1 MALKDISLDDKV
13 KIALDA
19 IIGEVLGKG
28 SADIAQKYSGVSTRA
43 VTALKQQALDAIRDS
58 FTGSTQAPVSAGIS
72 DKQISAGITRL
83 LGSSSAI
90 AEDTEESEIAEETEA
105 GDDEQA
111 EESIPVEQIVTAM
124 MKYNDRAAK
133 SNKQR
138 IYISRTIAQEF
149 APHSTKEADEYFKEN
164 KKAIDAHNMKHALKR
179 HSNRDL
185 KRQAWQSWIDV

>member
-19 IIGEVLGKG
+19 IIGEVFGKS
-28 SADIAQKYSGVSTRA
+28 SAEIAQKYSGVSTRA
-43 VTALKQQALDAIRDS
+43 VTALKQQALDAIRES
-58 FTGSTQAPVSAGIS
+58 FVGSTQVPVSAGIS

-83 LGSSSAI
+83 LGINSAVE
-90 AEDTEESEIAEETEA
+90 EDIEEV
-105 GDDEQA
+105 DKEQA
-111 EESIPVEQIVTAM
+111 EESVPVEQIVTAM

-149 APHSTKEADEYFKEN
+149 APHSAKEADEYFKEN
-164 KKAIDAHNMKHALKR
+164 KKAIDAHNNKHELMRNTNRALR
-179 HSNRDL
+179 GQD
-185 KRQAWQSWIDV
+185 WQSWIEV

>member
-19 IIGEVLGKG
+19 IIGEVFGRS
-28 SADIAQKYSGVSTRA
+28 SAEIAQKYSGVSTRA

-58 FTGSTQAPVSAGIS
+58 FAGSTQAPVAAGIS

-83 LGSSSAI
+83 LGNSSTI
-90 AEDTEESEIAEETEA
+90 EEDTEEV
-105 GDDEQA
+105 DDEQA
-111 EESIPVEQIVTAM
+111 EDSIPVEQIVSAM
-124 MKYNDRAAK
+124 MKHNDRAAK

-149 APHSTKEADEYFKEN
+149 ASHSAKEADEYFKEN
-164 KKAIDAHNMKHALKR
+164 KKAIDAHNTKHDLKR

-185 KRQAWQSWIDV
+185 KGQDWQSWIEV

>member
-19 IIGEVLGKG
+19 IIGEVFGKG

-43 VTALKQQALDAIRDS
+43 VTALKQQALNAIRDS
-58 FTGSTQAPVSAGIS
+58 FAGSTQAPISAGIS

-90 AEDTEESEIAEETEA
+90 AADPEESEIAADAEA
-105 GDDEQA
+105 GGDDQA
-111 EESIPVEQIVTAM
+111 EESIPVEQIVTAI

-149 APHSTKEADEYFKEN
+149 APHSAKEADEYFKEN
-164 KKAIDAHNMKHALKR
+164 KKAIDAHNNKHELKR

-185 KRQAWQSWIDV
+185 KGQDWQSWIDV

>member
-19 IIGEVLGKG
+19 IIGEVFGKG
-28 SADIAQKYSGVSTRA
+28 SAEIAQKYSGVSTRA
-43 VTALKQQALDAIRDS
+43 MTALKQQALDAIRDS
-58 FTGSTQAPVSAGIS
+58 FAGSTQAPVSVGIS

-83 LGSSSAI
+83 LGSSSTI
-90 AEDTEESEIAEETEA
+90 AQDTEEVDEEETE
-105 GDDEQA
+105 D
-111 EESIPVEQIVTAM
+111 SISVEQIVTAM

-149 APHSTKEADEYFKEN
+149 APHSVKEADEYFKEN
-164 KKAIDAHNMKHALKR
+164 KKAIDAHNNKHDLRRNTNRALR
-179 HSNRDL
+179 GQN
-185 KRQAWQSWIDV
+185 WQSWIEV

>member
-19 IIGEVLGKG
+19 IIGEVFGKS
-28 SADIAQKYSGVSTRA
+28 SAEIAQKYSGVSTRA

-58 FTGSTQAPVSAGIS
+58 FAGSTQAPVSVGIS

-83 LGSSSAI
+83 LGSSSTI
-90 AEDTEESEIAEETEA
+90 AGDTEDGDSE
-105 GDDEQA
+105 QV
-111 EESIPVEQIVTAM
+111 EESIPVKQIVTAM

-149 APHSTKEADEYFKEN
+149 ALHSVKEADEYFKEN
-164 KKAIDAHNMKHALKR
+164 KKAIDAHNNKHELRRNTNRALR
-179 HSNRDL
+179 GQD
-185 KRQAWQSWIDV
+185 WQSWIEV

>member
-19 IIGEVLGKG
+19 IIGEVFGKG

-58 FTGSTQAPVSAGIS
+58 FAGSTQAPVSVGIS

-83 LGSSSAI
+83 LGSSSTI
-90 AEDTEESEIAEETEA
+90 AQDTEEMDEETE
-105 GDDEQA
+105 DSVSVD
-111 EESIPVEQIVTAM
+111 QIVTAM
-124 MKYNDRAAK
+124 MKYNDRAVK

-149 APHSTKEADEYFKEN
+149 SPHSAKEADEYFKEN
-164 KKAIDAHNMKHALKR
+164 KKVIDTHNNKHDLRRNTNRALR
-179 HSNRDL
+179 GQD
-185 KRQAWQSWIDV
+185 WQSWIEV

>member
-19 IIGEVLGKG
+19 IIGEVFGKG
-28 SADIAQKYSGVSTRA
+28 SAEIAQKYSGVSTRA
-43 VTALKQQALDAIRDS
+43 VTALKQQALNAIRDS
-58 FTGSTQAPVSAGIS
+58 FAGSTQAPVSAGIS

-90 AEDTEESEIAEETEA
+90 AEDPEESEIAEDTEA
-105 GDDEQA
+105 GDDEPA
-111 EESIPVEQIVTAM
+111 EQSIPVEQIVTAM

-149 APHSTKEADEYFKEN
+149 APHSAKEADEYFKEN
-164 KKAIDAHNMKHALKR
+164 KKAIDAHNTKHDLKR

-185 KRQAWQSWIDV
+185 KGQDWQSWIDV

>member
-19 IIGEVLGKG
+19 IIGEVFGKG
-28 SADIAQKYSGVSTRA
+28 SAEIAQKYSGVSTRA

-58 FTGSTQAPVSAGIS
+58 FAGSTQAPVSVGIS

-83 LGSSSAI
+83 LGSNSAI
-90 AEDTEESEIAEETEA
+90 EDTAD
-105 GDDEQA
+105 GDDEQVG
-111 EESIPVEQIVTAM
+111 ESIPVKQIVTAI

-149 APHSTKEADEYFKEN
+149 APHSAKEADEYFKEN
-164 KKAIDAHNMKHALKR
+164 KKAIDAHNTKHDLKR

-185 KRQAWQSWIDV
+185 KGQDWQSWIEV

>member
-19 IIGEVLGKG
+19 IIGEVFGKG

-58 FTGSTQAPVSAGIS
+58 FAGSTQAPVSVGIS

-83 LGSSSAI
+83 MGGSSAVV
-90 AEDTEESEIAEETEA
+90 AQDTEEVDEEETE
-105 GDDEQA
+105 D
-111 EESIPVEQIVTAM
+111 SISIEQIVTAI

-133 SNKQR
+133 SNKPR

-149 APHSTKEADEYFKEN
+149 APHSAKEADAYFKEN
-164 KKAIDAHNMKHALKR
+164 KKAIDAHNTKHDLKR
-179 HSNRDL
+179 HSNRDI
-185 KRQAWQSWIDV
+185 KGQDWQSWIEV

>member
-19 IIGEVLGKG
+19 IIGEVFGKG

-43 VTALKQQALDAIRDS
+43 VTALKQQALNAIRDS
-58 FTGSTQAPVSAGIS
+58 FAGSTQAPISVGIS

-83 LGSSSAI
+83 LGTSSAI
-90 AEDTEESEIAEETEA
+90 VEDPEESEIAED

-111 EESIPVEQIVTAM
+111 EDSIPVEQIVTAM

-149 APHSTKEADEYFKEN
+149 APHSAKEADEYFKEN
-164 KKAIDAHNMKHALKR
+164 KKAIDTHNTKHDLKR

-185 KRQAWQSWIDV
+185 KGQDWQSWIDV

>member
-19 IIGEVLGKG
+19 IIGEVFGKG

-43 VTALKQQALDAIRDS
+43 VTALKQQALEAIRDS
-58 FTGSTQAPVSAGIS
+58 FAGSTQAPASVGIS

-83 LGSSSAI
+83 LGSSSVVERDTEDI
-90 AEDTEESEIAEETEA
+90 DDENAED
-105 GDDEQA
+105 
-111 EESIPVEQIVTAM
+111 SIPVEQIVTAM

-149 APHSTKEADEYFKEN
+149 APHSAKEADEYFKEN
-164 KKAIDAHNMKHALKR
+164 KKAIDAHNNKHELMRNTNRALR
-179 HSNRDL
+179 GQD
-185 KRQAWQSWIDV
+185 WQNWIEV

>member
-19 IIGEVLGKG
+19 IIGEVFGKG
-28 SADIAQKYSGVSTRA
+28 SAETAQKYSGVSTRA

-58 FTGSTQAPVSAGIS
+58 FAGSTQAPVSVGIS

-83 LGSSSAI
+83 LGNSSAI
-90 AEDTEESEIAEETEA
+90 EENTEE
-105 GDDEQA
+105 GDDEQVEDA
-111 EESIPVEQIVTAM
+111 VSVEQIVTAM

-149 APHSTKEADEYFKEN
+149 APHSAKEADEYFKEN
-164 KKAIDAHNMKHALKR
+164 KKAIDAHNNKHDLRRNTNRALR
-179 HSNRDL
+179 GQDWH
-185 KRQAWQSWIDV
+185 SWIEV

>member
-19 IIGEVLGKG
+19 IIGEVFGKG
-28 SADIAQKYSGVSTRA
+28 SAEIAQKYSGVSTRA
-43 VTALKQQALDAIRDS
+43 VTALKQQALDAIRES
-58 FTGSTQAPVSAGIS
+58 FAGSTQAPVSAGIS

-83 LGSSSAI
+83 LGTSAAI
-90 AEDTEESEIAEETEA
+90 EEDIEDGE
-105 GDDEQA
+105 DEQA
-111 EESIPVEQIVTAM
+111 EEAIPVEQIVTAM

-149 APHSTKEADEYFKEN
+149 APHPAKEADEYFKAN
-164 KKAIDAHNMKHALKR
+164 KKAIDAHNTKHDLKR

-185 KRQAWQSWIDV
+185 QGQDWQSWIEV

>member
-19 IIGEVLGKG
+19 IIGEVFGKG
-28 SADIAQKYSGVSTRA
+28 SAEIAQKYSGVSTRA
-43 VTALKQQALDAIRDS
+43 VTTLKQQALDAIRDS
-58 FTGSTQAPVSAGIS
+58 FTGSTQAPVSTGIS

-83 LGSSSAI
+83 LGNSSAI
-90 AEDTEESEIAEETEA
+90 EDTAD
-105 GDDEQA
+105 GDDEQVG
-111 EESIPVEQIVTAM
+111 ESIPVKQIVTAM

-149 APHSTKEADEYFKEN
+149 APHSAKEADEYFKEN
-164 KKAIDAHNMKHALKR
+164 KKAIDAHNTKHDLKR

-185 KRQAWQSWIDV
+185 KGQDWQSWIEV